1 MRRDEWF
8 AILLEVDF
16 DLEYSV
22 LVDGWADLGHEVPPY
37 NVLTPLTS
45 QHCPVRQQPD
55 HNTNTAMILSQYL
68 GLLAACLLSLLITI
82 NTSQANPLLSDQDL
96 VR

>member
-1 MRRDEWF
+1 M
-8 AILLEVDF
+8 V
-16 DLEYSV
+16 
-22 LVDGWADLGHEVPPY
+22 VDGRADLGHEVPPY

-55 HNTNTAMILSQYL
+55 HNTNMILSQYL

-82 NTSQANPLLSDQDL
+82 KTSQANPLLSDQDL

>member
-55 HNTNTAMILSQYL
+55 HNTAMILSQYL

>member
-55 HNTNTAMILSQYL
+55 HNTNTMILSQYL

-82 NTSQANPLLSDQDL
+82 NTSQANPLLSEDL